1 MHFSTKIVPALRTC
15 PKRGLTLSGDEINSM
30 KLTCI
35 QRVRPL
41 FGQALSLCVLSLCEL
56 LAGTANAQVV
66 QLPSVRN
73 FSYSGGAW
81 VPDGGSASLAGNSY
95 ARSGSV
101 SSGWGP
107 YGTRA
112 SGSSFGSSNSSA
124 SVQIIDLRALDDA
137 ILSTSVANPNTQV
150 PTGTTGRSVVGVSTP
165 TGATPKTD
173 PGKWQRVLAGG
184 QPTVPVHTSLAE
196 ADIRFYL
203 KMGQEAESANRVM
216 AARVYYRMAVEA
228 MTPEMQTRYAKI
240 ISNRKAALEAD
251 LAAKKASP
259 RQQF

>member
-1 MHFSTKIVPALRTC
+1 MNLSIKCATAQIATTLFFSALIA
-15 PKRGLTLSGDEINSM
+15 GNANS
-30 KLTCI
+30 
-35 QRVRPL
+35 
-41 FGQALSLCVLSLCEL
+41 
-56 LAGTANAQVV
+56 QVV
-66 QLPSVRN
+66 QLPSVHN

-101 SSGWGP
+101 SNGWGP

-112 SGSSFGSSNSSA
+112 SGSSFGTSNSSVA
-124 SVQIIDLRALDDA
+124 VQVIDLRALDDA
-137 ILSTSVANPNTQV
+137 ILSSSVANPNPKVRTATTTGRSLVGSSV
-150 PTGTTGRSVVGVSTP
+150 PTGT
-165 TGATPKTD
+165 APKID

-184 QPTVPVHTSLAE
+184 HPTVPVHTSLAE

-203 KMGQEAESANRVM
+203 KMGQEAEAANRIM

-228 MTPEMQTRYAKI
+228 MTPEMQTRYEKI
-240 ISNRKAALEAD
+240 LSDRKATVEAD
-251 LAAKKASP
+251 LAAKKAST

>member
-1 MHFSTKIVPALRTC
+1 MLFSTRSI
-15 PKRGLTLSGDEINSM
+15 
-30 KLTCI
+30 
-35 QRVRPL
+35 
-41 FGQALSLCVLSLCEL
+41 L
-56 LAGTANAQVV
+56 LACLVAFVASIANAQVV

-81 VPDGGSASLAGNSY
+81 VPDSGSAALAGNSY
-95 ARSGSV
+95 ARSGTTSN
-101 SSGWGP
+101 GWGP

-112 SGSSFGSSNSSA
+112 SGNSFGTTHSSA

-137 ILSTSVANPNTQV
+137 ILSSNVANPNPQV
-150 PTGTTGRSVVGVSTP
+150 RTATTTGRTIVGSSTPTGTTPR
-165 TGATPKTD
+165 TD

-203 KMGQEAESANRVM
+203 KMGQEAEAANRIM
-216 AARVYYRMAVEA
+216 AARVYYRMAIEA
-228 MTPEMQTRYAKI
+228 MTPEMQARYAKI
-240 ISNRKAALEAD
+240 LSDRKASLDAD

>member
-1 MHFSTKIVPALRTC
+1 MNLSIKCATAQIATTLFFSALIA
-15 PKRGLTLSGDEINSM
+15 GNANS
-30 KLTCI
+30 
-35 QRVRPL
+35 
-41 FGQALSLCVLSLCEL
+41 
-56 LAGTANAQVV
+56 QVV
-66 QLPSVRN
+66 QLPSVHN

-101 SSGWGP
+101 SNGWGP

-112 SGSSFGSSNSSA
+112 SGSSFGTSNSSVA
-124 SVQIIDLRALDDA
+124 VQVIDLRALDDA
-137 ILSTSVANPNTQV
+137 ILSSSVANPNPKVRTA
-150 PTGTTGRSVVGVSTP
+150 TTTGRSLVGSSAP
-165 TGATPKTD
+165 TGTAPKID

-184 QPTVPVHTSLAE
+184 HPTVPVHTSLAE

-203 KMGQEAESANRVM
+203 KMGQEAEAANRIM

-228 MTPEMQTRYAKI
+228 MTPEMQTRYEKI
-240 ISNRKAALEAD
+240 LSDRKATVDAD
-251 LAAKKASP
+251 LAAKKAST

>member
-1 MHFSTKIVPALRTC
+1 MHFSKRIASALC
-15 PKRGLTLSGDEINSM
+15 LTAI
-30 KLTCI
+30 
-35 QRVRPL
+35 
-41 FGQALSLCVLSLCEL
+41 F
-56 LAGTANAQVV
+56 AGTAHSQVV

-81 VPDGGSASLAGNSY
+81 VPDSGSASLAGNYS

-112 SGSSFGSSNSSA
+112 SGSSFGTSNSSA
-124 SVQIIDLRALDDA
+124 SVQIIDLQALDNA
-137 ILSTSVANPNTQV
+137 ILSSNVANPNAHVRTAS
-150 PTGTTGRSVVGVSTP
+150 TTGRSLVGVSTP
-165 TGATPKTD
+165 TGTAPRTD

-203 KMGQEAESANRVM
+203 KMGQEAEAANRVM

-240 ISNRKAALEAD
+240 IDDRKAALEAD
-251 LAAKKASP
+251 LAAKKTKS